1 MYDELAVERKI
12 QQNFSIIIDINKMI
26 TFEAPA
32 SPTLRTT
39 IFLTKKKQLYAYIE
53 GRSSA
58 TLGDVRKVVSNMG
71 MVAEAY
77 LPPSGDADYFDDIA
91 TKHYQKTFP
100 GRKPSNPDDLRYYRT
115 LAPYL
120 PALVLIR
127 EVKEGVI
134 KRYDSDSST
143 KWRPLTQ
150 LSYKKISPVESRY
163 RV

>member
-12 QQNFSIIIDINKMI
+12 KENFSLNIDIDKMI

-39 IFLTKKKQLYAYIE
+39 LFLTKKKQFYAYVE

-58 TLGDVRKVVSNMG
+58 TLGDIRKIISNMG
-71 MVAEAY
+71 MIAEAY
-77 LPPSGDADYFDDIA
+77 LPPSGSAGYFDEVA
-91 TKHYQKTFP
+91 TKHFQKTFP
-100 GRKPSNPDDLRYYRT
+100 GRRPSTSSDLRYYRT

-127 EVKEGVI
+127 EVKDGVI

-143 KWRPLTQ
+143 KWRPLTR
-150 LSYKKISPVESRY
+150 LSYKRISPVESRY
-163 RV
+163 KV

>member
-12 QQNFSIIIDINKMI
+12 SENFGLNIDIHKMV

-32 SPTLRTT
+32 SPTLRATL
-39 IFLTKKKQLYAYIE
+39 FLTKKKLLYAYIE

-58 TLGDVRKVVSNMG
+58 SLGDIRKVISSMG

-77 LPPSGDADYFDDIA
+77 LPPDGNVDYFDSIA
-91 TKHYQKTFP
+91 TKHFQRTFP
-100 GRKPSNPDDLRYYRT
+100 GRKPANSNDLRYYRT

-127 EVKEGVI
+127 EVKSGVI

-143 KWRPLTQ
+143 KWRPLTR
-150 LSYKKISPVESRY
+150 LSYKKINPIEAKYKV
-163 RV
+163 